1 MDLKE
6 LESTGVEPASHWYY
20 VSKGRALID
29 LIAER
34 RFDELVDV
42 GAGSGVFSR
51 LLLEQEICDRALCVD
66 SNYQGDSDAVH
77 DGKPLL
83 MRREL
88 NGHSGSAVLMMDVLE
103 HVADDAALLQQYTD
117 PLPAGG
123 IVVVTVP
130 AFQFLWSG
138 HDVFLEHYRR
148 YRISDVEKLLREAG
162 LEIVEG
168 RYFFGFLFPLADGMR
183 LLDRLLMLFMDRPK
197 ASALK
202 QAPGWLNTLLI
213 KLHDFE
219 RISVFKVNR
228 LAGVSVLVLARK
240 P

>member
-6 LESTGVEPASHWYY
+6 LDSTGVEPASHWYY

-29 LIAER
+29 LIGDR

-51 LLLEQEICDRALCVD
+51 LLLEQGICDRALCID

-77 DGKPLL
+77 HGKPLL
-83 MRREL
+83 LRREL

-103 HVADDAALLQQYTD
+103 HVADDAELLQQYTD
-117 PLPAGG
+117 RLPAGG

-138 HDVFLEHYRR
+138 HDVLLEHYRR
-148 YRISDVEKLLREAG
+148 YRISDVETLLRRAG

-168 RYFFGFLFPLADGMR
+168 RYFFGLLFPVAAAMR
-183 LLDRLLMLFMDRPK
+183 LLDRILVLFMNRPK
-197 ASALK
+197 TSALK
-202 QAPGWLNTLLI
+202 RAPGWLNSLLI

-219 RISVFKVNR
+219 RVSVFKVNR

-240 P
+240 T